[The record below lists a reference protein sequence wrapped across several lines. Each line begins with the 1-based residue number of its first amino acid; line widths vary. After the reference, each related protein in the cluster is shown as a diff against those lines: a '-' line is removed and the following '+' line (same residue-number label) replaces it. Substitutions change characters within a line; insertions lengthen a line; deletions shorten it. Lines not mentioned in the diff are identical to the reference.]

1 MNISKLR
8 REEKGSVLIEAGLA
22 IPVLLAVALWFYESI
37 FYNRAMIQ
45 LNYVA
50 HSVSMT
56 LSSGLGGRGISGS
69 VSQQPQESQILQ
81 AYALAEQSHPQAT
94 SVGAGR
100 NIISWKVYEMVETLR
115 LPIKIDKIDVE
126 TCVLVNQPM
135 VGSRHFI
142 GTITIEAS
150 YLPKTKLFMNKKKV
164 YAQER
169 VRIMNVLDPVS
180 KAC

>member
-8 REEKGSVLIEAGLA
+8 KEEKGSILVEAGLA
-22 IPVLLAVALWFYESI
+22 IPLLLAFALWFYESI

-45 LNYVA
+45 LNYVT

-56 LSSGLGGRGISGS
+56 LASGVGGRGIAGS
-69 VSQQPQESQILQ
+69 VSQQPQQSQILQ
-81 AYALAEQSHPQAT
+81 AYALAEQAHPQAT

-100 NIISWKVYEMVETLR
+100 NIISWKIYEMVETLK
-115 LPIKIDKIDVE
+115 LPINIDKVDIE

-135 VGSRHFI
+135 QGSRHYI

-169 VRIMNVLDPVS
+169 VRIMNVLDPIS
-180 KAC
+180 NAC